1 MTNYISFSPG
11 TPNLPCH
18 GSEGCSFGICRS
30 PSQESHLQADGW
42 ETGFCIHCTI
52 WPECMYSIYKAIIS
66 YFIYLS
72 LNVWD
77 YIYIMIKW
85 SIILWFILIQKLQ
98 HLYIYRYRYICIQCP
113 DQGIGEELEEEET
126 WSWAR
131 DRGLRLLKSLWTVAW
146 VYIDMCDNT
155 HVVVG
160 NMHVQVYVRPVFE
173 SHHGRV
179 GVLTSCA
186 LDRIDA
192 P

>member
-1 MTNYISFSPG
+1 
-11 TPNLPCH
+11 
-18 GSEGCSFGICRS
+18 
-30 PSQESHLQADGW
+30 
-42 ETGFCIHCTI
+42 
-52 WPECMYSIYKAIIS
+52 MYSIYKAIIS

-77 YIYIMIKW
+77 YMYIYNDQMVYDSMIHIDTEITTSIYI
-85 SIILWFILIQKLQ
+85 
-98 HLYIYRYRYICIQCP
+98 YIYRYRYICIQCP

-192 P
+192 PWFQQACWLLPILTVPKIDTNA